1 MATITNRSN
10 FVVTVKN
17 RDDLQKSFPFNQLT
31 QAKAY
36 CTELKKQQLKPRLTQ
51 LEDTLSVRIRDKGHR
66 PLVFTVTSLQEA
78 EDSIARIEAER
89 RQGLFIDYTKAHQ
102 VTFAQLIRRYME
114 EEGPKHKGW
123 EKVEKYKCQG
133 WLDDLAGN
141 LARRDALRE
150 AEIATDGKARTAR
163 GAMREPATGLEWMN
177 KPFAQLETTDIEGYI
192 RDRLDTVAPSTVDR
206 EIDVISAI
214 CNVAIKVWKF
224 RVGENPMDGVRR
236 PRYFN
241 ERNRR
246 LKSGEEER
254 LIAAAIEEDRE
265 RSLAARTEELMAEA
279 RGHAANMG
287 TVYQKKAHIKGA
299 LAECR
304 ANAEADY
311 VHVPLYEAFVDFQL
325 MTAARRGE
333 TLNVTWDNVD
343 LEARTVYLPMTKNGK
358 PRKLPLRT
366 ELVEM
371 LGILPRTDKRV
382 FPLTE
387 NEIKNAWRRICDR
400 ADIED
405 LHIHDLRH
413 EGISRTAETGKF
425 SLIDLQAFSGH
436 KDVRML
442 LRYSHL
448 CTTQLAHRL
457 DAAFANGGQRATTQV
472 HRGRQRLRPGQGL
485 SVADI
490 LADAPEAAKPGLEQ
504 AVHAATT
511 AAVSIEVQRR
521 DADTPSNVIAFPG
534 LRRPA
539 ATGTDA
545 R

>member
-10 FVVTVKN
+10 YVVAVKN
-17 RDDLQKSFPFNQLT
+17 RDDLLQSFPYNRLA
-31 QAKAY
+31 QAKRY
-36 CTELKKQQLKPRLTQ
+36 CAELKKQGFKPRLTQ
-51 LEDTLSVRIRDKGHR
+51 LEDCLSVRIRDKGHR
-66 PLVFTVTSLQEA
+66 PLVFTATSLEEA
-78 EDSIARIEAER
+78 ECSIARIESER
-89 RQGLFIDYTKAHQ
+89 RHGLFIDYTKAHQ
-102 VTFAQLIRRYME
+102 ITFAQLIRRYMA

-141 LARRDALRE
+141 LARRDAKRK
-150 AEIATDGKARTAR
+150 AEILSEGKARTAR

-177 KPFAQLETTDIEGYI
+177 KSFAQVETTDIEAYI

-206 EIDVISAI
+206 EVDVISAI
-214 CNVAIKVWKF
+214 CNVAIKVWKY
-224 RVGENPMDGVRR
+224 RVAENPMDGVRR

-265 RSLAARTEELMAEA
+265 RSMAVRTEELMAEA
-279 RGHAANMG
+279 RGHAATLA
-287 TVYQKKAHIKGA
+287 TVYQKKGLIKQA
-299 LAECR
+299 LADSR
-304 ANAEADY
+304 ARAQTDY
-311 VHVPLYEAFVDFQL
+311 AHVPLYETFVDFQL

-358 PRKLPLRT
+358 PRKLALRT
-366 ELVEM
+366 ELVDM
-371 LGILPRTDKRV
+371 LKLLPRTQERV

-387 NEIKNAWRRICDR
+387 NELKRAWIRICER
-400 ADIED
+400 AGIND

-485 SVADI
+485 SIAEI
-490 LADAPEAAKPGLEQ
+490 LADSPQTTSVDIEAAATASHVEVPKAEQ
-504 AVHAATT
+504 HAPLKGTK
-511 AAVSIEVQRR
+511 
-521 DADTPSNVIAFPG
+521 VIAFPKM
-534 LRRPA
+534 RQA
-539 ATGTDA
+539 STGTDT